1 MPECNRAG
9 LMDFFQNH
17 FNKEVFEES
26 GYEPFVDVSE
36 KFNGAIVELVRPVI
50 SAKEADAPTI
60 VVNRR
65 QLRSK
70 PSRALCGVG
79 KQTAKVIRLHV
90 RCPIKR

>member
-1 MPECNRAG
+1 VPECNRAR

-17 FNKEVFEES
+17 FNREVFR
-26 GYEPFVDVSE
+26 GIWTCAVRRCWE

-60 VVNRR
+60 VVDRF

-70 PSRALCGVG
+70 PSRGSSVA
-79 KQTAKVIRLHV
+79 
-90 RCPIKR
+90 